1 MENKIVLITGATDGI
16 GKQTAYELADK
27 NATVILHGR
36 NKGRLLKTQEEI
48 SHLTNNN
55 NIRIV
60 TSNLSSLKQV
70 RLFAEEIKTK
80 LKQLDVL
87 INNAGVY
94 MKTLVL
100 TEDGIETTFA
110 VNHLAPFLFTNLLL
124 NFLKKSG
131 SSRIINVSSVAHTRA
146 HLDFENLNSERH
158 FDAYNVYAVSKLA
171 NVLFTYKL
179 ADQLKNDSVT
189 VNALHPGVIDTKL
202 LHSGFNID
210 GASVKEGAATSVYL
224 ASSSEVENVTGKYF
238 EKIKEVPS
246 SDDSYNKEN
255 QKKMWNVSSQMVS
268 LDSELF

>member
-55 NIRIV
+55 NISIV
-60 TSNLSSLKQV
+60 TANLSSLKHV

-80 LKQLDVL
+80 FKQLDVL

-94 MKTLVL
+94 MKTRVL
-100 TEDGIETTFA
+100 TEDGFETTFA
-110 VNHLAPFLFTNLLL
+110 VNHLAPLLLTNLLL
-124 NFLKKSG
+124 NLLKQSR
-131 SSRIINVSSVAHTRA
+131 SARIINVSSIAHTRA
-146 HLDFENLNSERH
+146 QLAFENLNSEKH
-158 FDAYNVYAVSKLA
+158 FDAYNAYAVSKLA

-189 VNALHPGVIDTKL
+189 VNALHPGVIGTKL
-202 LHSGFNID
+202 LHAGFNIG
-210 GASVKEGAATSVYL
+210 GAPVKEGAATSVYL
-224 ASSSEVENVTGKYF
+224 ASSNEVENVSGKYF
-238 EKIKEVPS
+238 ERMEDVAS

-255 QKKMWNVSSQMVS
+255 QKKMWNVSSQMVG
-268 LDSELF
+268 LNPE